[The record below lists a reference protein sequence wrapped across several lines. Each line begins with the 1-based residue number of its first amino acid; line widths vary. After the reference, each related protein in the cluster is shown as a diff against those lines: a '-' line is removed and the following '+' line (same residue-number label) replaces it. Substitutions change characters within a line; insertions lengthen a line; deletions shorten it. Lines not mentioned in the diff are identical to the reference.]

1 MDFTSHFLT
10 VVDFLDNAK
19 IAGMFS
25 VIWYV
30 LFAGFVVWLVL
41 TAPAHVQSALK
52 SNLGYLLALQN
63 YVAGVVEIILLLT
76 AAYAVLVFLGK
87 AGKMDTSMSPIM
99 QKLSPAGDFGTKM
112 MFVLLLLAVIVI
124 AIYLR
129 ITMLQF
135 YGFYEP
141 DGFYYYS
148 VIRAAVNNGIFNIPK
163 VLSISGWPS
172 NAPVTEAKGI
182 FLSTLI
188 PYAFLQF
195 FGVSYYTVM
204 RLMPVI
210 FGLLDMF
217 GAYLLSRYLSRDKL
231 LALLVMA
238 FVGFSMGNAARTS
251 ALIYRGDTF
260 VSFWLLI
267 ALVFFVETM
276 RQEKKTMSILF
287 AVLAGLALAFA
298 NFSWNGSP
306 FADATFIFAFALLV
320 VAGYIMRKDQV
331 IKDSKY
337 LLLAMLVWFF
347 VVELGQSAGLIGGQ
361 QLVSPSLQVLGFT
374 IPSFIPI
381 YLGLLALYLFIYAL
395 NFNLLTF
402 SFLKQLSMPGR
413 LFVMVLLVIIGIAL
427 FTAALPSV
435 VYNIFVGNGFITHP
449 GSFGTTIQELQPPN
463 AQFLYTSFG
472 VVMFTNLQS
481 LSMYLPLYLNIYFN
495 ATTPANLTTV
505 SGTSTY
511 NCPAGSTLNQNTK
524 SCVIPTPFWVYDVGI
539 FAVILAL
546 ILFIPYLFMQI
557 YDSGG
562 FLSGNARVRFDL
574 NVGLVAIAAYFIITA
589 YLQMHAIRFNSLVSI
604 PLAIMGAYTLYW
616 LISFAKTTTNRR
628 TVVFAGFAL
637 LFLVSLALVFFTG
650 FAATSFLTL
659 SALGLGFLLSIICA
673 YFAIHEQIETRLYQA
688 GVYILVVFFFVGF
701 MIVLLTNDNVYAQ
714 TLSQADSINP
724 QFISALQWLKANSP
738 SNSVVLTLW
747 PDGSVV
753 EGVANRTSVTDSV
766 GSQNG
771 TKADPFAAWILNSS
785 SDSQFLTSPLS
796 GSPNYVLVRTP
807 WLIETQG
814 IYTESKITENASLF
828 GYLPITQF
836 VEGQPNATTKQLI
849 FRNNPTGYPFVVVNL
864 RQISNTSQ
872 SSINGY
878 IQLSQSQIS
887 PFQTVGFYDQD
898 NGNFTYIP
906 QSQAYN
912 GSNGETFMVLYSGVP
927 KPNFY
932 INITGAYIFGPGIGD
947 SNMIKFLYFCSSSAC
962 IWNNSNATAQM
973 VYQNVDTK
981 IFKITYLH

>member
-1 MDFTSHFLT
+1 M
-10 VVDFLDNAK
+10 VDFLDNAK
-19 IAGMFS
+19 IVGIFS

-30 LFAGFVVWLVL
+30 LFAGFLVWLVL

-52 SNLGYLLALQN
+52 SSLGYLLALQD
-63 YVAGVVEIILLLT
+63 YVTGIVEIILLLA
-76 AAYAVLVFLGK
+76 AAYAVLIFLGK
-87 AGKMDTSMSPIM
+87 AGKMDTSMSPLI
-99 QKLSPAGDFGTKM
+99 QKMSPSGDFGMKII
-112 MFVLLLLAVIVI
+112 FVLLLLAVVVI

-141 DGFYYYS
+141 DGFYHYS
-148 VIRAAVNNGIFNIPK
+148 VIRAAVNNGIFNVPK

-172 NAPVTEAKGI
+172 SAPVTEAQGLY
-182 FLSTLI
+182 FSTLI

-204 RLMPVI
+204 RLMPVV
-210 FGLLDMF
+210 FALLDMF

-231 LALLVMA
+231 LALLVIA

-276 RQEKKTMSILF
+276 RQEKKTMSIIF
-287 AVLAGLALAFA
+287 AVLAGVALAFS

-320 VAGYIMRKDQV
+320 VAGYILRKDQV

-337 LLLAMLVWFF
+337 LLLAMLVWFV
-347 VVELGQSAGLIGGQ
+347 VVELGQAAGFIGGQ
-361 QLVSPSLQVLGFT
+361 QLVAPSLQVLGFM
-374 IPSFIPI
+374 IPEFIPI
-381 YLGLLALYLFIYAL
+381 YIGLLFLYLFVYVL
-395 NFNLLTF
+395 NFNSLNF
-402 SFLKQLSMPGR
+402 SFIKQLSTPGR
-413 LFVMVLLVIIGIAL
+413 LAVMILFVTIGIAL
-427 FTAALPSV
+427 FTAIEPSV
-435 VYNIFVGNGFITHP
+435 VYNIFIGNGFITHP

-472 VVMFTNLQS
+472 VVMFTSLPS
-481 LSMYLPLYLNIYFN
+481 LSMYLPLYLNFN
-495 ATTPANLTTV
+495 LNVTSPANLTTV
-505 SGTSTY
+505 AGSTSY
-511 NCPAGSTLNQNTK
+511 NCPVGSAINQNTK
-524 SCVIPTPFWVYDVGI
+524 SCVIPMPFWEYDVGI

-562 FLSGNARVRFDL
+562 FLSGNARVRLDL
-574 NVGLVAIAAYFIITA
+574 NVGLVAIAAYFILTA

-604 PLAIMGAYTLYW
+604 PLAMMGAYTIYW
-616 LISFAKTTTNRR
+616 LISFAKAVANKRA
-628 TVVFAGFAL
+628 VVFAGFAL
-637 LFLVSLALVFFTG
+637 LFLVSIALVFFTG
-650 FAATSFLTL
+650 FGATNFLAL
-659 SALGLGFLLSIICA
+659 VALGLGLLLGIICA
-673 YFAIHEQIETRLYQA
+673 YFALYNQIETSLYQA
-688 GVYILVVFFFVGF
+688 GVYMLVAFFLAGF

-724 QFISALQWLKANSP
+724 QFISALQWFKANSP

-785 SDSQFLTSPLS
+785 SDPQFLTSPLS
-796 GSPNYVLVRTP
+796 GRPNYLLVRTP

-849 FRNNPTGYPFVVVNL
+849 FRNNPTGYPFVVVDL
-864 RQISNTSQ
+864 KQIANTSQ

-887 PFQTVGFYDQD
+887 PFQTVGFYNQD
-898 NGNFTYIP
+898 NGNFTYVP
-906 QSQAYN
+906 QVHAYN

-927 KPNFY
+927 KTNFY
-932 INITGAYIFGPGIGD
+932 INITGAYIFGPGIGN

-962 IWNNSNATAQM
+962 LWNNANATAQM
-973 VYQNVDTK
+973 VYQNLDTK